1 MIFRFEIALFSFLSK
16 GFSKSQSKA
25 KKKKKFRRTSGYLDF
40 FVKKKFLLFPA
51 FSFFIESDDV

>member
-25 KKKKKFRRTSGYLDF
+25 KKKKNSEEQ
-40 FVKKKFLLFPA
+40 VA
-51 FSFFIESDDV
+51 I

>member
-16 GFSKSQSKA
+16 GFPNHKVKQ
-25 KKKKKFRRTSGYLDF
+25 KKKKFRRTSGYLDF
-40 FVKKKFLLFPA
+40 FVKKKFLLLSA

>member
-25 KKKKKFRRTSGYLDF
+25 KKKKFRRTSGYLDF
-40 FVKKKFLLFPA
+40 FVKKNFLLLPA